1 MKSIKGLLSI
11 VILVV
16 AIGFAGCQAP
26 DTELTLEKDHSVPEE
41 VVETVAQEDASNDAD
56 MDIPADGFEDDFRT
70 LEEVLGRDVELLSEE
85 QLEVLRDLYS
95 EIEVFEFLE
104 DGSTDDAYYDLLD
117 NFDYKMMDYGLDVP
131 FISYVEVADK
141 YKSKISDADYKKI
154 ESLNDAYF
162 ELIEQQMEAT
172 EDDEYDALYEEA
184 EALEGK
190 IEVLFDKNGLPGEEV
205 STQIENRSVHYALYE
220 VNNAKITLSDDSM
233 ETADELA
240 VAEKDLYHRLWKHIV
255 KIVPR
260 EYMDL
265 LVKYEVNTDGVDN
278 VMAHVVEEA
287 EDFSQWRLAID
298 LKDAINPDGSF
309 SDEFTNTVIH
319 EFAHVMTLH
328 KGQLQGATV
337 TDDTAFSTQEGYLK
351 TESYLN
357 QFYQEFWK
365 NIKEEHSLAEEIDA
379 VDETQS
385 GQGIY
390 GFYEKYEDQF
400 VSDYAATNPGEDI
413 AETYRVFVMDDKP
426 TGDTIK
432 DKKVLFMYG
441 YPELVK
447 IRMDIRTALGMSK

>member
-1 MKSIKGLLSI
+1 MKNIKGLLSI

-26 DTELTLEKDHSVPEE
+26 ETELAQEKDRSVVEA
-41 VVETVAQEDASNDAD
+41 VVETVAQEDASNDAG
-56 MDIPADGFEDDFRT
+56 MDVSTDGDEDDFRT
-70 LEEVLGRDVELLSEE
+70 LEEVLGRDVEQLSEE
-85 QLEVLRDLYS
+85 QLEVLRELYS
-95 EIEVFEFLE
+95 EIEAFEFLE
-104 DGSTDDAYYDLLD
+104 DGSTDDAYYELLD

-131 FISYVEVADK
+131 YLSYVEVADK
-141 YKSKISDADYKKI
+141 YKNKISDDDYKKI
-154 ESLNDAYF
+154 ETLNDEYI
-162 ELIEQQMEAT
+162 ELIEQQMETT
-172 EDDEYDALYEEA
+172 EDDAYDALYEEA
-184 EALEGK
+184 EALKEK
-190 IEVLFDKNGLPGEEV
+190 IEVLFDHSGLPGEEV
-205 STQIENRSVHYALYE
+205 SAQIENRSVHYALYD
-220 VNNAKITLSDDSM
+220 VNNAKITLSNDSM
-233 ETADELA
+233 ETKEELT
-240 VAEKDLYHRLWKHIV
+240 VTEKQLYHRLWKHIV

-265 LVKYEVNTDGVDN
+265 LVKYEVNTDGIDN
-278 VMAHVVEEA
+278 VMAHVVEET

-328 KGQLQGATV
+328 KGQLQGANV
-337 TDDTAFSTQEGYLK
+337 TDDSAFSTQEGYLK

-357 QFYQEFWK
+357 QFFQEFWK
-365 NIKEEHSLAEEIDA
+365 DIEEEHSVAEETDA

-385 GQGIY
+385 GEGLY

-413 AETYRVFVMDDKP
+413 AETYRVFVMEDKP
-426 TGDTIK
+426 TGDAVK
-432 DKKVLFMYG
+432 DQKVLFMYG

-447 IRMDIRTALGMSK
+447 IRMDIRTALEMSK